1 MKRTR
6 RIIVT
11 AAALSST
18 LGGAGLA
25 LTSMTG
31 RAQLATAAVS
41 PAVSEVPAGDA
52 QARERA
58 KLASTARAADVAA
71 RRLEAQLAAAQRANA
86 QAQRAHDAAASA
98 ADQVAVAPAAAVRVA
113 VVRVA
118 AARVVR
124 PVGAAP
130 VARPVT
136 AAPARQVQPVAAR
149 PAAPQQHATTG
160 ASGAAPA
167 GSDDGGSGTDD

>member
-6 RIIVT
+6 RIVVT
-11 AAALSST
+11 AAALTGT

-25 LTSMTG
+25 LTSMSG
-31 RAQLATAAVS
+31 RPQLATAAVS
-41 PAVSEVPAGDA
+41 PAVSELPAGDA
-52 QARERA
+52 QRA
-58 KLASTARAADVAA
+58 KLASTASAADVAA
-71 RRLEAQLAAAQRANA
+71 RRLEAQLAAAERTNA

-98 ADQVAVAPAAAVRVA
+98 AARVALAPAAAVRVA

-124 PVGAAP
+124 PVGAVP
-130 VARPVT
+130 VARPVA

>member
-11 AAALSST
+11 AAALSGT

-25 LTSMTG
+25 LTSMSG
-31 RAQLATAAVS
+31 RPQLASAAVS
-41 PAVSEVPAGDA
+41 PAVSESPAGDA

-58 KLASTARAADVAA
+58 KLASTASAADVAA
-71 RRLEAQLAAAQRANA
+71 RRLEAQLAAAERTNA

-98 ADQVAVAPAAAVRVA
+98 AVRVAVAPAAVVRVA

-118 AARVVR
+118 AARVV
-124 PVGAAP
+124 
-130 VARPVT
+130 RPVT

-160 ASGAAPA
+160 ASGAASA